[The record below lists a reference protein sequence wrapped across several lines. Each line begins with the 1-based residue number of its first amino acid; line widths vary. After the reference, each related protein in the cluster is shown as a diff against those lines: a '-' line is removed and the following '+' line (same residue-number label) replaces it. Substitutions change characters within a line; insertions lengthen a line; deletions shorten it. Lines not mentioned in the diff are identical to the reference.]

1 MNSIIASAG
10 DAAVAI
16 AVVAGASAIAGAL
29 AGSSL
34 FFMRRGRQRS
44 ERVRRSHLAFQ
55 LTLASWLLLLGGWIG
70 YATASQGSLAGAFI
84 TYLALHIVPFFVLGA
99 YAAWWRWAARAAR
112 NDKIRTLSSGL
123 ASLRAG
129 QVK

>member
-16 AVVAGASAIAGAL
+16 AVVAGASAIAGAMAGL
-29 AGSSL
+29 AL
-34 FFMRRGRQRS
+34 FFMRRGRRS
-44 ERVRRSHLAFQ
+44 ARIRRSHLAFR

-70 YATASQGSLAGAFI
+70 YATAAQGSLAGTFI

-99 YAAWWRWAARAAR
+99 YAAWWRLEARAAR

>member
-16 AVVAGASAIAGAL
+16 AAVAGASAIAGAM
-29 AGSSL
+29 AGSAL

-44 ERVRRSHLAFQ
+44 ARIRRSHLAFR
-55 LTLASWLLLLGGWIG
+55 LTLAAWLLLLGGLIA
-70 YATASQGSLAGAFI
+70 YATVAQGNLAGAFI
-84 TYLALHIVPFFVLGA
+84 TYLALHIVPFFGLGA
-99 YAAWWRWAARAAR
+99 YAAWWRWEARAAR